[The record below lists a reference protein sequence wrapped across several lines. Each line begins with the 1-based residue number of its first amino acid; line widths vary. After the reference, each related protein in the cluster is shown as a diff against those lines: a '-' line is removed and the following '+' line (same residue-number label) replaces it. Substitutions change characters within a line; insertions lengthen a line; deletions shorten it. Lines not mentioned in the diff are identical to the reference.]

1 MAMHEAGELLA
12 AELSRRGMMRLVAGA
27 SAVFLLASRHGQL
40 ARAQSATPA
49 DAAAD
54 QTLRVGSGS
63 TGVAS
68 FTFTPLQGGGDQQNW
83 ETLQWVPPMYF
94 DEGLTLRPG
103 VFSEWESNDD
113 GTEWTFTIDPRAQF
127 SDGSPITAG
136 DVKGT
141 WELMTDPLTEH
152 GRIVGYI
159 GNVVGFADLRDG
171 TAEEMTG
178 LQAVDDQTLKV
189 SLAKPDPVF
198 DQRIAT
204 THMNPVKADQA
215 KANPTE
221 FWRPENTPAVSGP
234 YVLSAYD
241 PDAGTAELAP
251 NPNWWMDEGP
261 YLQKIEFRFVPERE
275 VLGALVQN
283 GEIDA
288 SLAPLPVEMM
298 AVAPDYFRPIKAF
311 GFNTFWFNVTNA
323 PTDELAV
330 RKALTLAVNFDDVF
344 KAAYP
349 MAEGVAVPAKQ
360 IVDHDLPCVDSE
372 HTWFQYDP
380 DGAKAAL
387 AESSYGGA
395 DQLPKIRVTP
405 RGANP
410 VLQRAL
416 ETIIESWRQNLGIV
430 NVEFKSQPDEFGP
443 DADKI
448 NVSRDDVVIRFPD
461 TATYMWAAADSAGPI
476 ATANANPISD
486 MLGGYHNE
494 ELDALI
500 DEALVLP
507 PNDPQR
513 CALALQAQELFINDY
528 PAMPFAEEIMTLN
541 AREYVAGYAKGPD
554 TTLSETWQI
563 YIKQHDA

>member
-1 MAMHEAGELLA
+1 MAMQKVEGLAA
-12 AELSRRGMMRLVAGA
+12 AELSRRGMVRLVAGA
-27 SAVFLLASRHGQL
+27 GAAFYLANRHGSL
-40 ARAQSATPA
+40 VRAQAELPA
-49 DAAAD
+49 DAATE

-83 ETLQWVPPMYF
+83 QTLQWVPPMYF
-94 DEGLTLRPG
+94 DQDLTLRPG

-127 SDGSPITAG
+127 SDGSPITAA

-141 WELMTDPLTEH
+141 WELMADPLIEH

-159 GNVVGFADLRDG
+159 GNVVGFADLREG
-171 TAEEMTG
+171 TAEEITG
-178 LQAVDDQTLKV
+178 LEVVDDQTLKV
-189 SLAKPDPVF
+189 TLAKPDPVF

-204 THMNPVKADQA
+204 THMNPVKAEQA

-241 PDAGTAELAP
+241 PDAGTAALTP
-251 NPNWWMDEGP
+251 NSNWWMDEGP
-261 YLQKIEFRFVPERE
+261 YLERVEFRFVPEQQ

-288 SLAPLPVEMM
+288 SLAPLQAEMM
-298 AVAPDYFRPIKAF
+298 AAVPDYFRPIKAF

-344 KAAYP
+344 TAAYP

-360 IVDHDLPCVDSE
+360 IVDQDLPCVDTE
-372 HTWFQYDP
+372 NAWFQFDP
-380 DGAKAAL
+380 EGAKAAL

-395 DQLPKIRVTP
+395 EQLPKVRVTP

-416 ETIIESWRQNLGIV
+416 ETIIEAWRQNLGIV

-461 TATYMWAAADSAGPI
+461 TATYMWAAAHSAGPI

-486 MLGGYHNE
+486 MLGGYSNE
-494 ELDALI
+494 ELNALI
-500 DEALVLP
+500 DEALVLQP
-507 PNDPQR
+507 DDEQR
-513 CALALQAQELFINDY
+513 CALALEAQELFINDY
-528 PAMPFAEEIMTLN
+528 TALPFAEEIMLLN
-541 AREYVAGYAKGPD
+541 AREYVVGYAKGPD
-554 TTLSETWQI
+554 TTLIEPWKI
-563 YIKQHDA
+563 YIKQHDS